1 MITFSLVEATV
12 KLRSPFF
19 HCSWDG
25 LMINSPSTIPT
36 CVVAHGPQNGISE
49 ILVAIALPS
58 IATNSGR
65 HSGSTLITIL
75 FKVTS
80 FL

>member
-12 KLRSPFF
+12 SAISETSLWSAV
-19 HCSWDG
+19 G
-25 LMINSPSTIPT
+25 LNTNPPSTRPT
-36 CVVAHGPQNGISE
+36 CVVEIGPSKGISE
-49 ILVAIALPS
+49 IVVAMAAPIMAVS
-58 IATNSGR
+58 SGE
-65 HSGSTLITIL
+65 HSGSTLITML